1 MFPQTAALNARAATA
16 AACTVSCC
24 CCCCCYYCSS
34 LISSVHIRRTH
45 LQKRQLLLSR
55 PREYLLNTRV
65 RVRKATTMAQQ
76 TTAQALRGVSEE
88 ERSKTTGS
96 GITPPVGPQE
106 RVLVR
111 KKASSPA
118 PLVALSCFTC
128 IENCSE
134 ENVCFVCVCACAR
147 VCVFWCFLFNLCFRA
162 FVASEQAIHNRTGE
176 GLISGRMWRCS
187 A

>member
-1 MFPQTAALNARAATA
+1 MFPQTAALNGRAATA
-16 AACTVSCC
+16 AAAAACTVS

-34 LISSVHIRRTH
+34 LISSIHIRRTH

-55 PREYLLNTRV
+55 PREHLLITRV

-76 TTAQALRGVSEE
+76 TTAQTLRGVSEE
-88 ERSKTTGS
+88 DRSETTGS
-96 GITPPVGPQE
+96 GKTPPAGPQE

-134 ENVCFVCVCACAR
+134 ENVCFVCVR
-147 VCVFWCFLFNLCFRA
+147 VCFGVFSSIS
-162 FVASEQAIHNRTGE
+162 ASGHLWLQSRGFTTELARD
-176 GLISGRMWRCS
+176 
-187 A
+187 